1 MGSFSVLENSKKIT
15 CGHELFYNSPRAES
29 INLLQTA
36 TCNERNEKEAIK
48 KREGRIA
55 NAKRKAKMSQESAGS
70 AAAAMNNIS
79 VDDVQP
85 MRSDSELL
93 AAAAELD
100 AEIESNKDKASG
112 GSSGSPAGNPAGL
125 VSRMESEE
133 PLMQQEETGKCDSSI
148 GDSSGDENDAE
159 AARAAFE
166 TEVKKVIAAGRAAG
180 LDVKKKAAE
189 YFVEEAELL
198 AANDKTIGDCVRN
211 DGSKKIYKQDVVAV
225 VDAIKM
231 PVPVRREES
240 EWAASLEVEEELD
253 EDDEDYLE
261 GKSIKELT
269 EMQAEKAI
277 ELEGIEGK
285 LASGA
290 MSLMFKEFARGAKKE
305 ANASEL
311 KALSDKV
318 KLEIEKPFFKGLGK
332 VGHELMIKV
341 HTAAIEESELP
352 AAADGL
358 RVELRAI
365 KSAKA
370 AAKAAKEEAKE
381 QEELKKLMD
390 KKRTAQASG
399 STSKRRK

>member
-1 MGSFSVLENSKKIT
+1 
-15 CGHELFYNSPRAES
+15 
-29 INLLQTA
+29 
-36 TCNERNEKEAIK
+36 
-48 KREGRIA
+48 
-55 NAKRKAKMSQESAGS
+55 MSQESAGS
-70 AAAAMNNIS
+70 ATAAMDNIS
-79 VDDVQP
+79 MDEMQP

-148 GDSSGDENDAE
+148 GESSGEDDAA
-159 AARAAFE
+159 AARAAFDA
-166 TEVKKVIAAGRAAG
+166 EVNKVMAAGRAAG

-189 YFVEEAELL
+189 YFVEESELL
-198 AANDKTIGDCVRN
+198 AANEKTIVDCARG

-231 PVPVRREES
+231 PVPVPVREES

-253 EDDEDYLE
+253 EDDEDYLK

-277 ELEGIEGK
+277 ELEDIEGK

-290 MSLMFKEFARGAKKE
+290 MSLMFKEFARGSKKE

-332 VGHELMIKV
+332 AGHELMIKV
-341 HTAAIEESELP
+341 HTAAIEEGELP

-370 AAKAAKEEAKE
+370 AAKASKEEAKE
-381 QEELKKLMD
+381 QEELKKLMN
-390 KKRTAQASG
+390 KKRTTQASG
-399 STSKRRK
+399 SSSKRCK

>member
-1 MGSFSVLENSKKIT
+1 
-15 CGHELFYNSPRAES
+15 
-29 INLLQTA
+29 
-36 TCNERNEKEAIK
+36 
-48 KREGRIA
+48 
-55 NAKRKAKMSQESAGS
+55 MSQESAGS

-148 GDSSGDENDAE
+148 GGSSDEDDAA
-159 AARAAFE
+159 AARAAFDA
-166 TEVKKVIAAGRAAG
+166 EVNKVIAAGRAAG

-231 PVPVRREES
+231 PVPVPVREES
-240 EWAASLEVEEELD
+240 EWAASLEVEEEFE

-318 KLEIEKPFFKGLGK
+318 KLEIKKPFFKGLGK
-332 VGHELMIKV
+332 VGHELMVKV
-341 HTAAIEESELP
+341 HKAAVEEGELP

-358 RVELRAI
+358 RVELAAI

-390 KKRTAQASG
+390 KKRTTQASG
-399 STSKRRK
+399 SSSKRRK